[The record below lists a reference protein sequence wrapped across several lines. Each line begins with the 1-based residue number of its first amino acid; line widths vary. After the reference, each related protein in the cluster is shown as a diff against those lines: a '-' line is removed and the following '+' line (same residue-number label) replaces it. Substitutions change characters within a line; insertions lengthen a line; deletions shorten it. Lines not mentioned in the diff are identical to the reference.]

1 MIPLERLFHRP
12 SAPETDSFDLAQALR
27 RCRLAFVGV
36 GLFSGMIN
44 ILMLIAGT
52 FLEVVPIMLIMVPL
66 FVPVMLAV
74 GVDPIHLGIIIVINS
89 VLGSLTPPV
98 GILVF
103 ICASIAK
110 VPANAVFRECNPF
123 LIACGIGL
131 LVITYIPA
139 LSLTL
144 WKLIG
149 H

>member
-1 MIPLERLFHRP
+1 MKPDIARYEKNLREELDGSALYAALAATEVDSIRKDLFRQL
-12 SAPETDSFDLAQALR
+12 SQAEAGHALLWR
-27 RCRLAFVGV
+27 QK
-36 GLFSGMIN
+36 
-44 ILMLIAGT
+44 LIA
-52 FLEVVPIMLIMVPL
+52 
-66 FVPVMLAV
+66 A

-110 VPANAVFRECNPF
+110 VPANAVFRECNPS

-131 LVITYIPA
+131 LVITYVPA

-144 WKLIG
+144 WKVIG

>member
-1 MIPLERLFHRP
+1 
-12 SAPETDSFDLAQALR
+12 
-27 RCRLAFVGV
+27 
-36 GLFSGMIN
+36 
-44 ILMLIAGT
+44 
-52 FLEVVPIMLIMVPL
+52 MLIMVPL
-66 FVPVMLAV
+66 FVPLMLSV

-131 LVITYIPA
+131 LVITYVPA

-144 WKLIG
+144 WKVIG